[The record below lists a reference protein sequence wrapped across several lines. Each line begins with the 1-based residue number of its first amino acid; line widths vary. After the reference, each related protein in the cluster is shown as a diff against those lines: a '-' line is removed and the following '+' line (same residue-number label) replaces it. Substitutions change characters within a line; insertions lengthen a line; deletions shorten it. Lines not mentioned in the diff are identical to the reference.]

1 MFCCATARAPV
12 SCLMSCWH
20 DDVADDYAG
29 DNQSL
34 RVEQLLLHSL
44 LLHHLCVIPPGM
56 PDAIYAQVPRP

>member
-1 MFCCATARAPV
+1 
-12 SCLMSCWH
+12 MSCWH